1 MAIQHSWKQ
10 KEERDGKKNS
20 PKKNLTRHLSINQR
34 PYLKPTI

>member
-10 KEERDGKKNS
+10 KEERDGKKT
-20 PKKNLTRHLSINQR
+20 PLKNLTRHLSINQR

>member
-20 PKKNLTRHLSINQR
+20 PKKISPDTYQLTNDRS
-34 PYLKPTI
+34 